1 VARRL
6 ILDASVFIAD
16 ERASTVIASWLQPD
30 DDVAIAAVTAAELLT
45 GVELA
50 SKKHRP
56 ARDAYVSQVL
66 DTVPVC
72 VYDLIVARV
81 HSRLLAHARRHGVA
95 RGAHDLTIAA
105 TAVATARTI
114 VTTDV
119 RASFAELPD
128 VHVIV
133 AGGPGR

>member
-16 ERASTVIASWLQPD
+16 ERASSAIAVWLQSE

-45 GVELA
+45 GVELS
-50 SKKHRP
+50 SKAHRP
-56 ARDAYVSQVL
+56 GREAYVNQVL
-66 DTVPVC
+66 ETVPVC
-72 VYDLIVARV
+72 EYDLSVARA
-81 HSRLLAHARRHGVA
+81 HSRLLAHVRRHWTS

-114 VTTDV
+114 ITTDA
-119 RASFAELPD
+119 RARFAELPG
-128 VHVIV
+128 VRVVV
-133 AGGPGR
+133 AGDAGG